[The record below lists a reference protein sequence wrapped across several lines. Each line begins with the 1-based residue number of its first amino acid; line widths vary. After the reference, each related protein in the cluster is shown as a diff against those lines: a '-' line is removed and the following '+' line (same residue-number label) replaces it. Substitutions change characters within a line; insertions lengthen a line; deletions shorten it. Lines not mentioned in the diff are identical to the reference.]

1 MTDNAH
7 NHNSLVTSFLKLKL
21 IKFKLNQPDGRHEMH
36 VGWVKHVFS
45 VSWKLVDADA
55 ISPNNLTSVEQVTM
69 HIYHKMTNNNW

>member
-1 MTDNAH
+1 MAKLIMTDNAH

-45 VSWKLVDADA
+45 VS
-55 ISPNNLTSVEQVTM
+55 
-69 HIYHKMTNNNW
+69 